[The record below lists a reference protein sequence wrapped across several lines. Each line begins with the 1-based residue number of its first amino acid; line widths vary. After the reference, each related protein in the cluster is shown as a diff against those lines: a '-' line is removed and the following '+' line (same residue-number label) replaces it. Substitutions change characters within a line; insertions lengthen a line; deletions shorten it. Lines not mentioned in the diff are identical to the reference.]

1 MGTHDVSTFIVFSKS
16 ESSIVS
22 LKASMMAAL
31 AACKT
36 SRPAGGAS
44 ALGCAGESPSRRN
57 TSQIRSCAGNG
68 IERLN
73 RVRYHLGPKA
83 VASIPCSS

>member
-22 LKASMMAAL
+22 LSASMMAAL
-31 AACKT
+31 AACRT
-36 SRPAGGAS
+36 SRPAGGAPG
-44 ALGCAGESPSRRN
+44 LGYAGESPSRRN
-57 TSQIRSCAGNG
+57 TSQILSCAGNG

-73 RVRYHLGPKA
+73 SVRYHLGPKA